1 MRRAFYY
8 FLFFVVLI
16 STAFVILS
24 ALFPLPQSK
33 PYSLIVLDRNGEFL
47 HAFLAPDG
55 IWRFKTSPSEIPP
68 RLKEILLHKEDRF
81 FYYHPGINPISVVR
95 AVFQNI
101 TRGKKVSGA
110 STITMQVARMM
121 ESRDRTYLNKCIEM
135 FHALQLE
142 MRYSKEQILEMY
154 LSMVPLGGNI
164 EGLQSAAYLYY
175 QTPLERLNLA
185 ELVDLILLPNDPNGL
200 RPDKNPE
207 KLYRER
213 KRIALEWLSEGFLT
227 KEDSVVLWQTPASV
241 NRSQLPRFA
250 HHFVLR
256 VKELYPND
264 NLVTSSLD
272 KKMQLAV
279 EKTLARHV
287 RMWAAHNV
295 FNGAA
300 LVIDNTTLGITAYV
314 GSEDFDDSAHNG
326 QVDAVQAL
334 RSPGSTLKPFLYAL
348 HIDKGTLTSKTRL
361 LDVPY
366 DADGYSAE
374 NYDGTYAGWVYA
386 DEALRHSLNV
396 PMVRLLEG
404 VGAKTFT
411 DYLIA
416 SGFKSLEAQKEKLG
430 LSIILGGCG
439 VTLEELTSAYSAFPR
454 GGSFVRPSYVKG
466 DSGISSRVFSQ
477 AAAYI
482 VTDILSKYDQS
493 EPSLSFSPT
502 ASFPEVAYKT
512 GTSYGRRDAWCI
524 GYSSQYTVGVWLG
537 NADNTG
543 APDLVSTKATVP
555 LLYDIFDI
563 ISGHSSRTI
572 LPMPPDV
579 AVREVCTH
587 SGKLPTAFCTS
598 LTTDL
603 YSRSQTLQSYCDVD
617 KEFYISPGGTMHYC
631 TSCLAG
637 HPYKIK
643 VFEDYPP
650 EYVNFLNNTG
660 HPYTP
665 LPPHNPLCER
675 VFSGKGPH
683 IISPTKDMTY
693 LLISK
698 KQTIALY
705 ASSGVN
711 VKEHHWYVDNKFI
724 ARRKQNEKIFFG
736 LNDGRHTIT
745 CVDDK
750 GRSSSVSIKVKHL

>member
-1 MRRAFYY
+1 MRRAFSY
-8 FLFFVVLI
+8 FLIFVLFISASFIVLAVVL
-16 STAFVILS
+16 
-24 ALFPLPQSK
+24 PLPQSK

-55 IWRFKTSPSEIPP
+55 IWRFKTSPAEIPS

-81 FYYHPGINPISVVR
+81 FYYHPGINPIAVVR
-95 AVFQNI
+95 AVFQNLA
-101 TRGKKVSGA
+101 RGKKVSGA
-110 STITMQVARMM
+110 STITMQVARML

-135 FHALQLE
+135 FHAVQLE
-142 MRYSKEQILEMY
+142 MRYSKDQILEMY

-200 RPDKNPE
+200 RPDKNSE
-207 KLYRER
+207 KLYLER
-213 KRIALEWLSEGFLT
+213 KRVALEWLSEGFLT
-227 KEDSVVLWQTPASV
+227 KQDSIVLWQTPASV

-256 VKELYPND
+256 VKELYPGENM
-264 NLVTSSLD
+264 VVSSLD
-272 KKMQLAV
+272 LKTQTVV
-279 EKTLARHV
+279 EKILARHV
-287 RMWAAHNV
+287 RTWAAHNV

-300 LVIDNTTLGITAYV
+300 VVIDNATHGITAYV

-348 HIDKGTLTSKTRL
+348 GIDNGTLTSKTRL

-386 DEALRHSLNV
+386 DDALRHSLNA

-411 DYLIA
+411 DHLIA
-416 SGFKSLEAQKEKLG
+416 SGFKSLAQQKEKLG

-439 VTLEELTSAYSAFPR
+439 VTLEELTSAYGAFAHA
-454 GGSFVRPSYVKG
+454 GMFVRPSYTKG
-466 DSGISSRVFSQ
+466 DSGNSSKVFSE
-477 AAAYI
+477 AAAFI

-493 EPSLSFSPT
+493 ESALSFSSI
-502 ASFPEVAYKT
+502 ASLPEVAYKT

-524 GYSSQYTVGVWLG
+524 GYSSEFTVGVWLG

-555 LLYDIFDI
+555 LFADIFDA
-563 ISGHSSRTI
+563 ISAHSSKII
-572 LPMPPDV
+572 LPMPSDV
-579 AVREVCTH
+579 AERKVCAH
-587 SGKLPTAFCTS
+587 SGKLPSSFCTS

-617 KEFYISPGGTMHYC
+617 KEFYVSLDGKVHYC
-631 TSCLAG
+631 TSCLG
-637 HPYKIK
+637 SHPYKLK
-643 VFEDYPP
+643 VFEDFPP
-650 EYVNFLNNTG
+650 EYVNFLNSTG

-665 LPPHNPLCER
+665 LPPHNPSCER
-675 VFSGKGPH
+675 VFAGKGPR

-693 LLISK
+693 LLVSK

-711 VKEHHWYVDNKFI
+711 VKVHHWYVDNKFI

-736 LNDGRHTIT
+736 MGDGQHTIT

-750 GRSSSVSIKVKHL
+750 GRSSSINIKVRHL